1 MRRALTHEKSM
12 RRWGEAQTPDGGIDP
27 LRASVAIATH
37 LNPMLDPAKV
47 IARIDGFAAEA
58 RAIVGKGNST
68 WGAVNHVL
76 FDRHGFTGNTER
88 YSDPRN
94 SYIDQ
99 VLHRK
104 TGLPI
109 LLSLLWVETALRA
122 GGKAYGV
129 GLPGHFVAGIEE
141 GGEGGE
147 RVIVD
152 AFHAGTRL
160 SVSDCEQIAVASG
173 AAWTEE
179 TLLPLDGRRWA
190 LRMLM
195 NLRNGYGQMGD
206 AANLAAV
213 LEQMVML
220 EPALGNQQEE
230 LKRLYAYL
238 DQQAA
243 RNN

>member
-1 MRRALTHEKSM
+1 MRRPLTHEKAM
-12 RRWGEAQTPDGGIDP
+12 RRWGEAQLPDGGIDP
-27 LRASVAIATH
+27 LRAAIAIATH
-37 LNPMLDPAKV
+37 INPNLDPAKV
-47 IARIDGFAAEA
+47 IARIDAFAAEA
-58 RAIVGKGNST
+58 RVIVAKNNAI

-76 FDRHGFTGNTER
+76 FDRHGFTGNRDR

-94 SYIDQ
+94 SYLDE
-99 VLHRK
+99 VLQRR

-109 LLSLLWVETALRA
+109 LLSLLWVETARRA
-122 GGKAYGV
+122 GGKAHGV
-129 GLPGHFVAGIEE
+129 GLPGHFVAAIEE
-141 GGEGGE
+141 AGQ
-147 RVIVD
+147 RILVD
-152 AFHAGTRL
+152 PFNAGTRL
-160 SVSDCEQIAVASG
+160 SLTDCEQIAIASG
-173 AAWTEE
+173 TSWSDQ
-179 TLLPLDGRRWA
+179 LLQPLAGRPWA

-195 NLRNGYGQMGD
+195 NLRNAYAQMAD

-238 DQQAA
+238 DQQTA

>member
-1 MRRALTHEKSM
+1 MRRALTHEKAM
-12 RRWGEAQTPDGGIDP
+12 RRWVEAQLPDGGIDP
-27 LRASVAIATH
+27 LRAAIAIATH
-37 LNPMLDPAKV
+37 LHPTLDPPKL

-58 RAIVGKGNST
+58 RVIVARENSV

-76 FDRHGFTGNTER
+76 FDRHGFTGNREH
-88 YSDPRN
+88 YSDPSN
-94 SYIDQ
+94 SYIDE
-99 VLHRK
+99 VLQRR

-122 GGKAYGV
+122 GGKAFGI

-141 GGEGGE
+141 DGE
-147 RVIVD
+147 RIIVD

-160 SVSDCEQIAVASG
+160 SVSDCEQIAIASG
-173 AAWTEE
+173 SAWTEE
-179 TLLPLDGRRWA
+179 SLQPISGRRWA

-195 NLRNGYGQMGD
+195 NLRNSYGHMGD

>member
-1 MRRALTHEKSM
+1 MRRAFTHEKSM
-12 RRWGEAQTPDGGIDP
+12 RRWGEALLPNGGIDP
-27 LRASVAIATH
+27 LRGAIAIATH
-37 LNPMLDPAKV
+37 LNPQLDPVKV
-47 IARIDGFAAEA
+47 NARIDGFASEVRGMVA
-58 RAIVGKGNST
+58 KDNSI

-76 FDRHGFTGNTER
+76 FDRHGFVGNRER
-88 YSDPRN
+88 YTDPRN
-94 SYIDQ
+94 SYIDE
-99 VLHRK
+99 VLQRK

-109 LLSLLWVETALRA
+109 LLSLLWVETAVRA
-122 GGKAYGV
+122 GGKAYGI
-129 GLPGHFVAGIEE
+129 GLPGHFVAGILED
-141 GGEGGE
+141 GET
-147 RVIVD
+147 VIVD

-173 AAWTEE
+173 AMWSEE
-179 TLLPLDGRRWA
+179 SLEPMEGRRWA
-190 LRMLM
+190 MRMLM
-195 NLRNGYGQMGD
+195 NLRNAYAQMGD

-220 EPALGNQQEE
+220 EPALGPQQEE